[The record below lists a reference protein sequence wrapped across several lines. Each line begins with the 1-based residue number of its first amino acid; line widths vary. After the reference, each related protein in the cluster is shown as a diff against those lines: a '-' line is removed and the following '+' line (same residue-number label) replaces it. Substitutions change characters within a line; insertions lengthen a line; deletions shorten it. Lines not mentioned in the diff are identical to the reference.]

1 MESSRSNLGMTS
13 LPPTGGALKLA
24 MQATATQSAASCAV
38 RSSHPGAG
46 LYQQADDDDNN
57 KDPNKGSLGQML
69 KTAQAPKNHSGKL
82 TQKNLNLRISFVSL
96 HLQLCA
102 G

>member
-24 MQATATQSAASCAV
+24 VQATATQSAVSCAV

-46 LYQQADDDDNN
+46 LYQHAGDDKD
-57 KDPNKGSLGQML
+57 KDPNKGNLGQML
-69 KTAQAPKNHSGKL
+69 KIVGS
-82 TQKNLNLRISFVSL
+82 TQKPFRKIDTKLKF
-96 HLQLCA
+96 A